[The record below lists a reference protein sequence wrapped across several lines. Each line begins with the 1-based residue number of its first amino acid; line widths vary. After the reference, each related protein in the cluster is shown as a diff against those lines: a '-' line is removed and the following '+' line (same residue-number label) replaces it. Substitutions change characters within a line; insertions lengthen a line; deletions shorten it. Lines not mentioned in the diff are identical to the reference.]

1 MDFKN
6 ARKAVKNLNKTG
18 HDKIERMSLIAF
30 AVSSPVR
37 SFVSVCLLLAAVV
50 LALYLVFTN
59 LLVAKRSPRQGPL
72 RVFVLTPF
80 ASHQGS
86 MGKFRV
92 GGGGVSIRYG
102 LCAAASTQGV
112 GNSLSRCVRAPSWY
126 CRTV

>member
-1 MDFKN
+1 MK
-6 ARKAVKNLNKTG
+6 NKTG
-18 HDKIERMSLIAF
+18 TTIERMSLVAF

-50 LALYLVFTN
+50 LALYLIFTN

-112 GNSLSRCVRAPSWY
+112 GNSLCVRAPSWY